1 MRDAILDVSGTLDRT
16 PGGAPFHDVKTY
28 ENNGTTFYQ
37 PLDDP
42 GPKAN
47 RRTVYRFSP
56 RGERSAVLE
65 TFDCPDPSAQ
75 TPRRQ
80 TTTTPL
86 QALALWNDAFV
97 LRSADKFAERV
108 TADCQHGDTG
118 DKVWRAYRLAL
129 GRDPTPAEAK
139 PAVELVDKHGLA
151 ALGRVLFNCS
161 EFVVVE

>member
-1 MRDAILDVSGTLDRT
+1 M
-16 PGGAPFHDVKTY
+16 KTY

-37 PLDDP
+37 PLDVLP
-42 GPKAN
+42 ANAN
-47 RRTVYRFSP
+47 RRTIYRFSP
-56 RGERSAVLE
+56 RGERNAVLE

-97 LRSADKFAERV
+97 LRSAEKFAERV
-108 TADCQHGDTG
+108 TTDCQRGSVDEQV
-118 DKVWRAYRLAL
+118 KRAYRQAI
-129 GRDPTPAEAK
+129 GREPTADEAK
-139 PAVELVDKHGLA
+139 PAAVLVEKHGLK

-161 EFVVVE
+161 EFVVIE